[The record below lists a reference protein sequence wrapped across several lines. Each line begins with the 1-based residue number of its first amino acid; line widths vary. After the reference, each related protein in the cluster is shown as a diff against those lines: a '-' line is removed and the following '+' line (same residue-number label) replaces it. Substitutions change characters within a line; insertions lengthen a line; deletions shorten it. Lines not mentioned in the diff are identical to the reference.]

1 MIGMSL
7 GMIGWTR
14 FSMRFS
20 IMGWLSFRCSDARKS
35 MGIGEGIIRIGSV
48 CLTKM
53 DGWVTG
59 WVCAP
64 FDSVNHWFLEG
75 FYKILISYILHVSIL
90 CFDDNGFGKW
100 FMDVYEVSIFRCS
113 FKINRLTENLKCY
126 FNQICLHQRGKY
138 LWATCGVRHF

>member
-1 MIGMSL
+1 MLVGSWNDRDEFRDDRMNRIFDAIFDN
-7 GMIGWTR
+7 GMIE
-14 FSMRFS
+14 FSMF
-20 IMGWLSFRCSDARKS
+20 DARKS
-35 MGIGEGIIRIGSV
+35 MGWGKGSYGSV
-48 CLTKM
+48 QYASQEM
-53 DGWVTG
+53 DGWIKG

-64 FDSVNHWFLEG
+64 FDSVNHWFLGG

-90 CFDDNGFGKW
+90 CFDDTGFGKW

-138 LWATCGVRHF
+138 L